1 MQDEQPPQG
10 NAGMNEDTPM
20 HTPTSPQS
28 NSASG
33 ASHHPQ
39 SALPLCLPRFTTST
53 NAFGLTS
60 SPSSSSSSQRSN
72 DYFGSVSG
80 SSMVIIPGMAAA
92 AASDRKVRRPSM
104 LSLAQNASFLSEG
117 SGEGERTPM
126 ALVVDTAG
134 ERDKRG
140 AMDMVEDPSS
150 SKAISQFTGDGGP
163 LQPTPRW
170 PSSGS
175 FQSSLLRRS
184 TSTSTIP
191 METLKTSTPVQI
203 ESVDEEARG
212 NSEVEMAT
220 DWLNKSSNRKGKAR
234 EGSPSNH
241 DTKLHPRPLPSALLQ
256 TLISESAPLEHE
268 IQSEARLQRLLSSHP
283 AKLPLTPRAPR
294 GSRGRFPDQVGGDDD
309 DDELG
314 LSAFSAA
321 ARRWGTGRPW
331 SKEDSDSDS
340 DDGLPA
346 GEVNAAF
353 AAGMDMDRPE
363 SSSSNANT
371 MGGGWGAMSES
382 GKSTPGQGERR
393 RSNSG
398 SRSGSGS
405 AGPGAGTGAG
415 YPFPNTMSTPGMS
428 TPGAGSQ
435 VQTQGQGQQPIS
447 AIKGSSKLSMSGMV
461 PSPGNGLP
469 NAFGG
474 LGMGTGTPL
483 ASPTVER
490 NELVGSPNA
499 PMSSPGL
506 MQYRESLGG
515 SASLRPNKRK
525 AQEDRFDP
533 YKRPRAASPSLLSSP
548 AFPLSPSRPTSIPIP
563 ASPSH
568 APLYPSALS
577 TSHPRSVGGVGAQ
590 THPSSS
596 RPNHPYT
603 RPMASRSRAAS
614 PALSAGSGGT
624 SLGRERYLGQH
635 VQNGNN
641 GHGGQGALGGLGLL
655 SLANRVR
662 EEDEKEERGER
673 MEED

>member
-10 NAGMNEDTPM
+10 DTRMNEDAPM
-20 HTPTSPQS
+20 HTPTSPQGNISDES
-28 NSASG
+28 N
-33 ASHHPQ
+33 HHPQ
-39 SALPLCLPRFTTST
+39 STFPLPLPRFATST
-53 NAFGLTS
+53 NAFGLVS

-72 DYFGSVSG
+72 DHLGSANG
-80 SSMVIIPGMAAA
+80 SSLGSIPGIAVA

-117 SGEGERTPM
+117 SGDGETTSM
-126 ALVVDTAG
+126 AGVVDTAG
-134 ERDKRG
+134 EAEKRG
-140 AMDMVEDPSS
+140 AADMVEDPSS
-150 SKAISQFTGDGGP
+150 SKAINQFTGNNGP

-175 FQSSLLRRS
+175 FQSSLLKRS
-184 TSTSTIP
+184 TSTSTIR

-203 ESVDEEARG
+203 ELVGEEARRDSD
-212 NSEVEMAT
+212 SEMTT
-220 DWLNKSSNRKGKAR
+220 DWLKQSSNEKGKAR
-234 EGSPSNH
+234 EGSTSNH

-268 IQSEARLQRLLSSHP
+268 IQSEARLQRLLISHP

-309 DDELG
+309 DDDIG

-353 AAGMDMDRPE
+353 AAGMDMDRPG

-371 MGGGWGAMSES
+371 VGTGWGAMSES

-393 RSNSG
+393 RSDSG

-405 AGPGAGTGAG
+405 AGAGAGTGTG
-415 YPFPNTMSTPGMS
+415 YPFPNAML

-435 VQTQGQGQQPIS
+435 VQPQGQGQGQQPIS
-447 AIKGSSKLSMSGMV
+447 AIKGSSRLSMSGMV
-461 PSPGNGLP
+461 SSPGNGLP
-469 NAFGG
+469 TAFGG

-490 NELVGSPNA
+490 NEVYHFILYI
-499 PMSSPGL
+499 L
-506 MQYRESLGG
+506 ML
-515 SASLRPNKRK
+515 
-525 AQEDRFDP
+525 
-533 YKRPRAASPSLLSSP
+533 
-548 AFPLSPSRPTSIPIP
+548 
-563 ASPSH
+563 
-568 APLYPSALS
+568 
-577 TSHPRSVGGVGAQ
+577 
-590 THPSSS
+590 
-596 RPNHPYT
+596 
-603 RPMASRSRAAS
+603 
-614 PALSAGSGGT
+614 
-624 SLGRERYLGQH
+624 
-635 VQNGNN
+635 
-641 GHGGQGALGGLGLL
+641 
-655 SLANRVR
+655 
-662 EEDEKEERGER
+662 
-673 MEED
+673 

>member
-28 NSASG
+28 NSASE

-80 SSMVIIPGMAAA
+80 SSMVIIPGMAAT

-435 VQTQGQGQQPIS
+435 VQTHGQGQQPIS

-490 NELVGSPNA
+490 NEVWHII
-499 PMSSPGL
+499 
-506 MQYRESLGG
+506 
-515 SASLRPNKRK
+515 
-525 AQEDRFDP
+525 P
-533 YKRPRAASPSLLSSP
+533 YILIFL
-548 AFPLSPSRPTSIPIP
+548 
-563 ASPSH
+563 H
-568 APLYPSALS
+568 C
-577 TSHPRSVGGVGAQ
+577 
-590 THPSSS
+590 
-596 RPNHPYT
+596 NH
-603 RPMASRSRAAS
+603 
-614 PALSAGSGGT
+614 
-624 SLGRERYLGQH
+624 
-635 VQNGNN
+635 
-641 GHGGQGALGGLGLL
+641 
-655 SLANRVR
+655 
-662 EEDEKEERGER
+662 
-673 MEED
+673 